1 MSSPP
6 PSPEMSPRKLLSVP
20 RHLLLRLADQ
30 IRETFARTS
39 YAPPAGSP
47 VSVKSLLESLLPLAE
62 VSKPI
67 IREIIDFC
75 LCCAALA
82 SAVGVES
89 PSVYWI
95 PKELSSLARSA
106 LWEISAAGSFAAEH
120 EMVAELMS
128 EVLPE
133 LKAAVKQTVVDPD
146 DEMFVNASSRA
157 PVASAIVAAHQFR
170 WLVTQVVY
178 PHLGNMCALVMP
190 CALTTMDHWS
200 PEVKEQGMFTLIHLG
215 KNVNAAELGWYE
227 EAFLDVCCRNIAAS
241 DDLWSRTVEVSAL
254 LLTCTQRKNPRSTWF
269 ELILSE
275 MLGQLERQPFNRNRR
290 VAWLQLIGPVLNA
303 MGLVLLMH
311 FHRIFPLF
319 FQWLHGDDDETILL
333 VLERIH
339 EILKLTWV
347 RKSPQL
353 DRLFDMLILLY
364 KEAGMRRSRDSIR
377 NSILETLILLQK
389 CNVSLFKT
397 SWSKLK
403 DDPCLDTLV
412 SLLSSEVLEAR

>member
-1 MSSPP
+1 MSPP
-6 PSPEMSPRKLLSVP
+6 PPSLKMSPRKLLSIP
-20 RHLLLRLADQ
+20 RHLLFRLADE
-30 IRETFARTS
+30 IRENLARTS

-47 VSVKSLLESLLPLAE
+47 VSVKSVLESLLPLE
-62 VSKPI
+62 KMSKPI
-67 IREIIDFC
+67 SREIIDFC

-133 LKAAVKQTVVDPD
+133 LKAAVKQTIVDPD
-146 DEMFVNASSRA
+146 DDMFVNASSRA
-157 PVASAIVAAHQFR
+157 PVASSIVAAHQFR
-170 WLVTQVVY
+170 WLVSQVVY

-200 PEVKEQGMFTLIHLG
+200 PEVKEQGMLTLIHLG
-215 KNVNAAELGWYE
+215 KNVNAAELRWYE
-227 EAFLDVCCRNIAAS
+227 EAFLDVCCRNIASS
-241 DDLWSRTVEVSAL
+241 DDLWSLTVEVSTL
-254 LLTCTQRKNPRSTWF
+254 LLTCTQWKNPRSTWF

-275 MLGQLERQPFNRNRR
+275 MLAHLERQPFNRDRR
-290 VAWLQLIGPVLNA
+290 VAWLRLIGPVLNV
-303 MGLVLLMH
+303 MGLVLLIH

-319 FQWLHGDDDETILL
+319 FQWLHSDDDETILL
-333 VLERIH
+333 VLERIQ
-339 EILKLTWV
+339 EIIKLAWV

-353 DRLFDMLILLY
+353 DRLFDVLVLLY
-364 KEAGMRRSRDSIR
+364 NEAETRSSRDSIR
-377 NSILETLILLQK
+377 KSILEILILLR
-389 CNVSLFKT
+389 KT
-397 SWSKLK
+397 WIE
-403 DDPCLDTLV
+403 CIGVQNFIEQTQ
-412 SLLSSEVLEAR
+412 R